1 MTVRMSKPWAPL
13 APENIARLGGH
24 MGVYEIQDAAG
35 SVIFIGYAGGRSM
48 FGLRGELEREL
59 ARRGAGHR
67 FRCEVNTQYITRYK
81 ELLMVHQAD
90 EGELPRDNRDSSPR
104 LGRLRPE

>member
-1 MTVRMSKPWAPL
+1 MTVRMSKPWASL
-13 APENIARLGGH
+13 SRENIAGLGAH
-24 MGVYEIQDAAG
+24 MGVYEVQD
-35 SVIFIGYAGGRSM
+35 SSEHTVFIGYAGGKSL

-59 ARRGAGHR
+59 GRLGTGHR
-67 FRCEVNTQYITRYK
+67 FRCEVNTQYMTRYK

-90 EGELPRDNRDSSPR
+90 LGELPRDNRDSAPR